1 MTDSKL
7 INANVI
13 ISSDSPEGDE
23 LMFWSLHPD
32 PEIGL
37 PRSEVMGREF
47 QHSFGAAWLSVQA
60 GFLDEGTGPV
70 SQPRAVR
77 RHGEAGLDL
86 HFDACPALQNTR
98 N

>member
-23 LMFWSLHPD
+23 LMFCHSILTQ
-32 PEIGL
+32 IGL
-37 PRSEVMGREF
+37 PRSEVKGREF

-60 GFLDEGTGPV
+60 GFLDEGTSAP
-70 SQPRAVR
+70 SARRRNCRRWRA
-77 RHGEAGLDL
+77 
-86 HFDACPALQNTR
+86 
-98 N
+98 